1 MDTPD
6 PQIAVV
12 LEAILKK
19 AKYRAI
25 QPGLVKALAAEEL
38 AKGRKL
44 KDAIKEVSSRLHQAG
59 SAYFSA
65 APDYA
70 AWKAELTGLPVDMN
84 NPRVKEYCLKAM
96 HAHASTRE
104 RLPILED
111 FFNITLATIAPV
123 ESVLDLACGLN
134 PLAIPWMPLA
144 KHARYSGC
152 DIFSDMTDLLNQ
164 FTSHFGVEGTFE
176 SCDLTRLNFTLH
188 ARVAFLLKTLP
199 CLEQLDKGI
208 SPNLLDA
215 VPADHLLISYPIRSL
230 GGRAKGMGKTYENQF
245 EKLMANRNWQVER
258 FEFKTELAFLVKK

>member
-6 PQIAVV
+6 PYVAVV

-19 AKYRAI
+19 AKYRGI
-25 QPGLVKALAAEEL
+25 QPGLIEALAAEEL

-59 SAYFSA
+59 AAYLNSV
-65 APDYA
+65 PNYA
-70 AWKAELTGLPVDMN
+70 ALKAELTKLPKVLN
-84 NPRVKEYCLKAM
+84 SPQVKEFCLKAM
-96 HAHASTRE
+96 QAHSSTRE

-111 FFNITLATIAPV
+111 FFTLTLASIAPV

-144 KHARYSGC
+144 KNARYSGC
-152 DIFSDMTDLLNQ
+152 DIFSDMTGFLDH
-164 FTSHFGVEGTFE
+164 FTGHFSIEGSFE
-176 SCDLTRLNFTLH
+176 TCDLTRHNFTQH
-188 ARVAFLLKTLP
+188 AKVAFLLKTLP

-208 SPNLLDA
+208 SPKLLDA
-215 VPADHLLISYPIRSL
+215 VPADYLLISYPIRSL
-230 GGRAKGMGKTYENQF
+230 GGRAKGMGKTYETQF

>member
-1 MDTPD
+1 MDAPN
-6 PQIAVV
+6 PQTAAV

-25 QPGLVKALAAEEL
+25 QPGLVETLAAEEL

-59 SAYFSA
+59 AAYFSA
-65 APDYA
+65 APDYIA
-70 AWKAELTGLPVDMN
+70 LKAELTELPHDPKN
-84 NPRVKEYCLKAM
+84 SRVKEFCLRAM
-96 HAHASTRE
+96 ETHSSTRE

-111 FFNITLATIAPV
+111 FFNITLVTIAPV

-134 PLAIPWMPLA
+134 PLTIPWMPLA
-144 KHARYSGC
+144 KNARYSGC
-152 DIFSDMTDLLNQ
+152 DIFSDMTGFLDQ
-164 FTSHFGVEGTFE
+164 FTSHFGVKGAFE
-176 SCDLTRLNFTLH
+176 SCDLTRLNFTQH
-188 ARVAFLLKTLP
+188 AKVAFLLKTLP

-208 SPNLLDA
+208 SPRLLDA
-215 VPADHLLISYPIRSL
+215 VPADYLLISYPIRSL
-230 GGRAKGMGKTYENQF
+230 GGRAKGMGKTYETQF

>member
-1 MDTPD
+1 MASPN
-6 PQIAVV
+6 PQTAAV

-25 QPGLVKALAAEEL
+25 QPGLVEALADEEL

-59 SAYFSA
+59 AAYFST

-70 AWKAELTGLPVDMN
+70 AWKAELTELPKDLN
-84 NPRVKEYCLKAM
+84 NPRVKEFCMRAM
-96 HAHASTRE
+96 QSHASTRE
-104 RLPILED
+104 RLPILEE
-111 FFNITLATIAPV
+111 FFNTTLVSLAPV
-123 ESVLDLACGLN
+123 DSVLDLACGLN

-144 KHARYSGC
+144 KSFRYSGC
-152 DIFSDMTDLLNQ
+152 DIFSDMTGFLDQ
-164 FTSHFGVEGTFE
+164 FTDHFGVERSFE
-176 SCDLTRLNFTLH
+176 TCDLTRLNFTQH
-188 ARVAFLLKTLP
+188 AKVAFLLKTLP

-208 SPNLLDA
+208 SPKLLDA

-230 GGRAKGMGKTYENQF
+230 GGRTKGMGKTYETQF